1 VRVAD
6 LHPGARSALA
16 ALGVAFAFA
25 SPFAFAA
32 PFASAMTP
40 SGPGVAVPGARPV
53 VLREE
58 RFASWGLVCE
68 VAADPT
74 GRGSERCSISQAVSL
89 DPGRTKVVLGVVADY
104 LDSPD
109 VLTLR
114 FRLAPTAER
123 RAGIGLKVD
132 DRPEMRLPLDDCNAQ
147 RCEAAGRL
155 RGEALKRWREGKAV
169 QLAFIDTSSGRQV
182 LLPIALYGFVSA
194 LNALTRLH
202 RRSVDRRR

>member
-1 VRVAD
+1 MPV
-6 LHPGARSALA
+6 
-16 ALGVAFAFA
+16 GVARAWPERRA
-25 SPFAFAA
+25 
-32 PFASAMTP
+32 
-40 SGPGVAVPGARPV
+40 GRRP
-53 VLREE
+53 
-58 RFASWGLVCE
+58 ASWGAVRARGPWSFGKSGSRRRELVCE

-182 LLPIALYGFVSA
+182 LLPISLDGFVPA

-202 RRSVDRRR
+202 RR